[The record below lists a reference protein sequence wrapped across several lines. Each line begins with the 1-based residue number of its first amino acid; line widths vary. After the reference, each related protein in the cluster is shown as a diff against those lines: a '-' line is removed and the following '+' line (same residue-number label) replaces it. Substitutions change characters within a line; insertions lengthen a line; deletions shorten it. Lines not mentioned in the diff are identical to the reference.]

1 MTDLSWQ
8 RDGEPLATE
17 AQRGGVS
24 EPAPSVLSDLR
35 GLFSN
40 VVERL
45 RELTGSESAVAWARG
60 EDGQPYLAAAA
71 SAGQPPVPPDE
82 ASFQAAAALRGAT
95 ELGEAGLPEVLRD
108 LAERHGY
115 RAAAPVVARHG
126 EPTAILLL
134 AGAPGPR
141 SDPVRPR
148 TLAALGAAAQ
158 RLAGPLDAAL
168 AFGRLRKLDDEVC
181 RLDRLAALGSL
192 SAEIAHEVRNP
203 LVSIKTFLQLL
214 PERRDEP
221 EFLTDFFE
229 VVTDEVRRMERLL
242 DLVIEYGLPQD
253 GRRSAASA
261 SLAAVLDAVGD
272 LLRHHAQ
279 ARGVTLISE
288 AEADLPPV
296 AVSPDSLRQVVLNL
310 ALNAIDATPREGT
323 VQLQGRA
330 LERSVELVVAD
341 EGPGIP
347 EALRVRVFEPFF
359 SGNSDRP
366 GGLGLAITRR
376 IVEETGGSIAVANRA
391 SRGAEFR
398 IHFPTA

>member
-1 MTDLSWQ
+1 LNGLSWQ
-8 RDGEPLATE
+8 RDGEPLAPE
-17 AQRGGVS
+17 AQRGGAR
-24 EPAPSVLSDLR
+24 EPTPSVLSDLR
-35 GLFSN
+35 GLLSGA
-40 VVERL
+40 VERL
-45 RELTGSESAVAWARG
+45 REVTGSESAVAWARR
-60 EDGQPYLAAAA
+60 EDGRPYLAAAA
-71 SAGQPPVPPDE
+71 FSGQPPVPPDE
-82 ASFQAAAALRGAT
+82 AAFRAAATLRGAT
-95 ELGEAGLPEVLRD
+95 ELGEAGLPAALRD
-108 LAERHGY
+108 LAERHGC
-115 RAAAPVVARHG
+115 RAAAPVAARHG
-126 EPTAILLL
+126 EPTAVLLL
-134 AGAPGPR
+134 GGARGPG

-148 TLAALGAAAQ
+148 ALAALDAAAQ
-158 RLAGPLDAAL
+158 RLAGPLEAAL

-192 SAEIAHEVRNP
+192 CAEIAHEVRNP
-203 LVSIKTFLQLL
+203 LVSVKTFLQLL

-221 EFLTDFFE
+221 EFLTRFFE

-242 DLVIEYGLPQD
+242 DLVIEYGLPRD

-279 ARGVTLISE
+279 ARGVTLTSE
-288 AEADLPPV
+288 AEADLPAV
-296 AVSPDSLRQVVLNL
+296 AVSPDGLRQVVLNL

-323 VQLQGRA
+323 VRLQGRA
-330 LERSVELVVAD
+330 VERSVELVVAD

-347 EALRVRVFEPFF
+347 ETLRARVFEPFF
-359 SGNSDRP
+359 SGHSDRP

-398 IHFPTA
+398 LRFPAA